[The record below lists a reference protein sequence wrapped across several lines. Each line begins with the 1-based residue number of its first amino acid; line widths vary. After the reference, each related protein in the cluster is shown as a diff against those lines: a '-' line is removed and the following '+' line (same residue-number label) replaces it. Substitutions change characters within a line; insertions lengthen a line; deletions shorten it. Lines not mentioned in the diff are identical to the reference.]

1 MKSTL
6 RTKYLAAAAI
16 FLILALATAS
26 QASFSLAD
34 STSASNGVQ
43 ALSGDP
49 IDAATAIDPVTPIL
63 PVIEPET
70 HVLVGPNACWHV
82 RPASG
87 GEYSFVYGNPGDV
100 ALLGDWDGDGFDT
113 PGMYRPSNGFVYLSN
128 VLPRNGGVGLADPD
142 LTFFFGMAGDKVFV
156 GDWDGD
162 GIDTLGIMRQG
173 RMYLANRN
181 ATVAADQEFWF
192 GELEDI
198 PYGGDP
204 DGDGTDG
211 IILYRPSTGFVY
223 YSAAIPRQGAPLA
236 GTDGDY
242 FFGNPNDRFTAGD
255 WDGDGS
261 DTGGVF
267 RSITSSMYLSNALR
281 TAPAD
286 FVDELGWGT
295 WDWNPVAGHLN
306 LRPGPAPET
315 DCGQVLS
322 PLTGSGRVNLEQQ
335 VVIAKFSN
343 ARKGRPQEGINLAD
357 MVMEVIVEGGVGRWM
372 AFYQTELP
380 STVGPLRSIRE
391 VDPKLIKPFDARV
404 LTSGGPA
411 NVRDLVAAVAS
422 YEGDGTIPGY
432 FRQGWR
438 PSVYDLMYDIERL
451 PDNPWE
457 GALSPVWT
465 FDPNVPTGGQPAN
478 EVTISMSRANLP
490 VWTYDPLSG
499 SYLRSQDGRALND
512 VAGER
517 ITADTLVI
525 VYVDEFDTGRRDA
538 AGAIVPDYT
547 VTGVGTAA
555 VIRDG
560 RAYPGSWVRSANDD
574 HFTLLDWAGNEL
586 PMKPGRTW
594 LHVTPSTGSASWN

>member
-1 MKSTL
+1 M
-6 RTKYLAAAAI
+6 
-16 FLILALATAS
+16 
-26 QASFSLAD
+26 
-34 STSASNGVQ
+34 
-43 ALSGDP
+43 
-49 IDAATAIDPVTPIL
+49 TP
-63 PVIEPET
+63 PTEPIEPIAPMIEPDT

-82 RPASG
+82 RIGAG
-87 GEYSFVYGNPGDV
+87 LEYSFVYGNPGDV
-100 ALLGDWDGDGFDT
+100 PLLGDWDGDGFDT

-128 VLPRNGGVGLADPD
+128 ILPRDGGVGIADPD

-162 GIDTLGIMRQG
+162 GTDTLGIMRNA

-181 ATVAADQEFWF
+181 ATVSADQEFWF
-192 GELEDI
+192 GETEDI

-211 IILYRPSTGFVY
+211 IVLYRPSTGFVY
-223 YSAAIPRQGAPLA
+223 YTDAIPGQGAPLA
-236 GTDGDY
+236 LTHGDF
-242 FFGNPNDRFTAGD
+242 FFGNPNDRFVAGD
-255 WDGDGS
+255 WNGDGS

-267 RSITSSMYLSNALR
+267 RSRASTVYLSNALQ
-281 TAPAD
+281 TAPAVFED
-286 FVDELGWGT
+286 RLGWGT
-295 WDWNPVAGHLN
+295 WDYTPVAGN
-306 LRPGPAPET
+306 VQLRPGPAPERA
-315 DCGQVLS
+315 CGEVLS
-322 PLTGSGRVNLEQQ
+322 PMTGSGRVNLSQQ

-343 ARKGRPQEGINLAD
+343 ARKGRPQDGINLAD

-380 STVGPLRSIRE
+380 NVVGPLRSVRE
-391 VDPKLIKPFDARV
+391 VDPKLIEPFDARV

-422 YEGDGTIPGY
+422 YEGDGTSPGY

-438 PSVYDLMYDIERL
+438 PPVYDLMYDIDRL
-451 PDNPWE
+451 PDMAWD
-457 GALSPVWT
+457 GALSPAWS
-465 FDPNVPTGGQPAN
+465 FDTNVPTGGQPASQ
-478 EVTISMSRANLP
+478 VTISMSRANFP
-490 VWTYDPLSG
+490 VWQYDPANG
-499 SYLRSQDGRALND
+499 NYLRSQDGRALND
-512 VAGER
+512 VSGVR

-538 AGAIVPDYT
+538 VGAVVPDYT
-547 VTGVGTAA
+547 VTGTGTAA

-560 RAYPGSWVRSANDD
+560 RAYPGTWVRDSTAE

-594 LHVTPSTGSASWN
+594 LHVTPSTGSAIWS